1 MRPRSAGRLKS
12 SESSEC
18 SIHDEGLPELL
29 PKIRKSTPD
38 SSKALGNGARS
49 RHSRTFAIACAGQGL
64 SVFITHNLCS
74 EERSMRSVSQ
84 AGVVLLLLIC
94 LLINAPAQTRN
105 GGTRSNGARPR
116 PAATAPAETMNGKAA
131 PVSEM
136 RAAIERYSVDRGSL
150 ARSYPVGMS
159 TARRD
164 RFKKF
169 YSDWLAS
176 LKTLNFDSMSQD
188 GKVDYILFKNHL
200 EYELRQLDIQA
211 KQLGEIRQLIP
222 FAKTI
227 IDLEEARRRMEQIDS
242 AKIAATLNELRKQID
257 ERRRAVE
264 AGLPRT
270 GRGGGDTNT
279 TVEPVQVKKFVA
291 NRAVQAITSL
301 RGNLRNWYTFYN
313 GYDPMFTWW
322 NEEPYRSVDQS
333 LTNYSNFIAERVVGI
348 RTEGLQ
354 TAQTAATR
362 GPGGGGPQRGAPS
375 AARPGD
381 ASDIVGDPIGGEALI
396 SELRSEMIP
405 YTPEEIIAIGEK
417 EMAWCENEMKK
428 ASRELGFG
436 DDWHKALE
444 HVKNRYVEPGKQPEM
459 IRELAFE
466 AIKFVEDNNLVTVP
480 ELARESWR
488 MEMMTP
494 ERQLVSPFFLGGE
507 TILVSFPT
515 NTMAHEQKMM
525 SMRGNNRHFS
535 RATVHH
541 ELIPGHHLQGFMA
554 ARHKPYRGVFSTPFW
569 SEGNALYWELL
580 LWDLNFAKTPEDRIG
595 MLFWRMHRCARI
607 IFSLSFHLEKMTPQ
621 ECIELLVNKVGHER
635 DNATAEVRRSFDGS
649 YGPLYQIAYLIG
661 GLQQYAM
668 HKELVGSGKM
678 TNRQYN
684 DALLKENRIPIEM
697 LRAAITNQKLTRD
710 FVTSWRFY
718 DYR

>member
-1 MRPRSAGRLKS
+1 MRSA
-12 SESSEC
+12 
-18 SIHDEGLPELL
+18 
-29 PKIRKSTPD
+29 
-38 SSKALGNGARS
+38 
-49 RHSRTFAIACAGQGL
+49 
-64 SVFITHNLCS
+64 
-74 EERSMRSVSQ
+74 SQ
-84 AGVVLLLLIC
+84 AVVVLLLLVC
-94 LLINAPAQTRN
+94 LLIQVPAQTRN
-105 GGTRSNGARPR
+105 GARSNGARPK
-116 PAATAPAETMNGKAA
+116 PAPEAEPANGKT

-136 RAAIERYSVDRGSL
+136 RASIERYALDRGSL
-150 ARSYPVGMS
+150 TRSYPVNMS
-159 TARRD
+159 PSRRD

-169 YSDWLAS
+169 YGDWLTS
-176 LKTLNFDSMSQD
+176 LNTLDFDSMSQD
-188 GKVDYILFKNHL
+188 GKVDYVLFKNHL
-200 EYELRQLDIQA
+200 EYEQRQLDIQA
-211 KQLGEIRQLIP
+211 RQLAEIQPMIP

-227 IDLEEARRRMEQIDS
+227 IDLEESRRRMEKIDS
-242 AKIAATLNELRKQID
+242 PKIAATLNDLRKQID
-257 ERRRAVE
+257 ERRRSPETLQAKK
-264 AGLPRT
+264 
-270 GRGGGDTNT
+270 
-279 TVEPVQVKKFVA
+279 TVG
-291 NRAVQAITSL
+291 NRAVAAINSL

-313 GYDPMFTWW
+313 GYDPVFTWW
-322 NEEPYRSVDQS
+322 NEEPYRAVDQS
-333 LTNYSNFIAERVVGI
+333 LTSYATFITERVVGI
-348 RTEGLQ
+348 RTEGS
-354 TAQTAATR
+354 AAAAPTR
-362 GPGGGGPQRGAPS
+362 GPGGGGGGQGGGPGGGQGGGGGFQRGPG
-375 AARPGD
+375 AARAGD
-381 ASDIVGDPIGGEALI
+381 SSDIVGDPIGREALI

-428 ASRELGFG
+428 ASRELGYG

-444 HVKNRYVEPGKQPEM
+444 HVKNLYVEPGKQPEM
-459 IRELAFE
+459 IRDLALE

-525 SMRGNNRHFS
+525 SMRGNNIHFS

-554 ARHKPYRGVFSTPFW
+554 ARNKPYRGVFSTPFW

-580 LWDLNFAKTPEDRIG
+580 LWDLNFAKTPENRIG

-621 ECIELLVNKVGHER
+621 ECIELLVNKVSHER

-668 HKELVGSGKM
+668 HKELVGTGKM

-710 FVTSWRFY
+710 FATNWRFY
-718 DYR
+718 DHR